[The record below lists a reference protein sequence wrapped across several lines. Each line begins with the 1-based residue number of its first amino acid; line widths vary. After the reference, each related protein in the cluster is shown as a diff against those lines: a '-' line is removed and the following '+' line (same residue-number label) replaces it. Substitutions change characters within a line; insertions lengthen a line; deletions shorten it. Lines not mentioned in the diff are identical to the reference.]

1 MKKIISV
8 GVLLLITS
16 GCAVQKDWQA
26 TGGSKS
32 DGVVKLQYQY
42 GGFELPKVSEEQAL
56 ELAKKRCSAW
66 GYTDAEAFGGVI
78 SQCNSMSASGCVSY
92 LVTKEYQCTN

>member
-1 MKKIISV
+1 MIRIISLTA
-8 GVLLLITS
+8 LLLVTS

-32 DGVVKLQYQY
+32 DGIVKLSYQY
-42 GGFELPKVSEEQAL
+42 GGFEMPKVSEEQGL
-56 ELAKKRCSAW
+56 DIAKKRCAAW
-66 GYTDAEAFGGVI
+66 GYTNAEAFGGVT

-92 LVTKEYQCTN
+92 FVTKEYQCTN